1 MKVSKEWLDQFIP
14 LDVSKHELSETI
26 TGSGIE
32 VDDIID
38 YRETVKNVVVGYVK
52 ECEKH
57 PDADKLNVTKV
68 DIGDETVQI
77 VCGAPNI
84 QADTYVIVAKVG
96 GEIPGLKLRKAKLRG
111 VESEGM
117 ICSLEELGIPK
128 DLSPKE
134 FEDGIFIFTETDNI
148 TPGQNALDALYLN
161 DYVLEYDLTPNRKD
175 ALSMIGS
182 AYEARALFGGEVT
195 EPDQSFNETSDTS
208 LLSVSID
215 DEESV
220 QYYGARIVKNVTI
233 KPSPLWMQIR
243 LIKAGIRPIN
253 NVVDISNYVLL
264 EFGQPI
270 HMFDYDKIGST
281 KIVTRYAKNG
291 EKMTTLDG
299 KDRELLDT
307 DIVVTNGK
315 EPVALAGVM
324 GGDFSEVKNDTK
336 NVVIESAL
344 FDPVSIRKTASR
356 LNLRSEAS
364 QRFEKGVSHV
374 FVLKALN
381 RAAHLLEKYAGG
393 EVEAQL
399 LSDGTLNLDDTI
411 IQTSVSF
418 LNKRLGLEL
427 TSKEVKDILD
437 HLGIKAEGDDELTC
451 YIPSRRDDLKI
462 QEDISEEVARIY
474 GYDNIPSTLP
484 KYSKITP
491 GQLTDAQVKTR
502 SMRELLM
509 SNGFS
514 QAINYALTSEENI
527 GKFTTLNEGL
537 KLNMPMSEMHS
548 VLRTSL
554 IPHLVDNAVYNKN
567 RMQERIEL
575 FEIGNIFK
583 TNGQTKL
590 PDEIQKLAVLSTGKV
605 NDTKWLNTS
614 HEPDF
619 YHIKGIVE
627 AIFTEFNLLKDV
639 RFEATTDY
647 EELHPGRSAH
657 IYLNDVNIGVI
668 GELHPTY
675 SKAHDLGQT
684 TVAEIDLEHVLD
696 KSESIIY
703 EPIVKF
709 PSISRDVALEVPRD
723 VTSQSIIDLVWSL
736 RPDYLVEIYP
746 FDVYE
751 GEHIDNDKKS
761 IALHLIYQNKEDTLK
776 DSDVKEAHEPVL
788 ERFEKEGFTIR
799 E

>member
-26 TGSGIE
+26 TRSGIE

-243 LIKAGIRPIN
+243 LTKAGIRPIN

-627 AIFTEFNLLKDV
+627 AIFIEFNLLKDV

>member
-26 TGSGIE
+26 TRSGIE

-84 QADTYVIVAKVG
+84 QANTYVIVAKVG

-243 LIKAGIRPIN
+243 LTKAGIRPIN

>member
-26 TGSGIE
+26 TRSGIE

-736 RPDYLVEIYP
+736 RPNYLVEIYP

>member
-1 MKVSKEWLDQFIP
+1 MRVSKEWLDQFIP
-14 LDVSKHELSETI
+14 LEVSKHELSEKI
-26 TGSGIE
+26 TRSGIE

-38 YRETVKNVVVGYVK
+38 YREEVNDVVVGYVE
-52 ECEKH
+52 ECEQH

-68 DIGDETVQI
+68 NIGDETVQI

-84 QADTYVIVAKVG
+84 KAGVYVIVAKVG
-96 GEIPGLKLRKAKLRG
+96 GTIPGLKLRKAKLRG
-111 VESEGM
+111 VESHGM
-117 ICSLEELGIPK
+117 ICSLEELGIEK
-128 DLSPKE
+128 DLTPKKY
-134 FEDGIFIFTETDNI
+134 EDGIFIFSENEDVTV
-148 TPGQNALDALYLN
+148 GQDALEALYLN

-195 EPDQSFNETSDTS
+195 EPDQTFKEHESASK
-208 LLSVSID
+208 LSVTIED
-215 DEESV
+215 KESV
-220 QYYGARIVKNVTI
+220 PYYGARVVRDVMIQ
-233 KPSPLWMQIR
+233 PSPLWMQMR
-243 LIKAGIRPIN
+243 LIKSGIRPIN

-281 KIVTRYAKNG
+281 EIVTRYAKDG
-291 EKMTTLDG
+291 ETMTTLDG
-299 KDRELLDT
+299 KERELLES
-307 DIVVTNGK
+307 DIVITNGK

-324 GGDFSEVKNDTK
+324 GGDFSEVKDDTK

-344 FDPVSIRKTASR
+344 FDPVNVRKTSSR

-393 EVEAQL
+393 TVEEKII
-399 LSDGTLNLDDTI
+399 SDGQLDLEDTTI
-411 IQTSVSF
+411 KTSVDF
-418 LNKRLGLEL
+418 LNQRLGLSL
-427 TSKEVKDILD
+427 SSDEVKEILNR
-437 HLGIKAEGDDELTC
+437 LGIKVEGENELTC

-462 QEDISEEVARIY
+462 KEDISEEVARIY

-514 QAINYALTSEENI
+514 QTINYALTSEEKI
-527 GKFTTLNEGL
+527 GLFTPLKEGL
-537 KLNMPMSEMHS
+537 KLSMPMSEMHS

-554 IPHLVDNAVYNKN
+554 IPHLVNNATYNMN
-567 RMQERIEL
+567 RMQERVEI
-575 FEIGNIFK
+575 FEIGNVFK
-583 TNGQTKL
+583 SNGQTEL
-590 PDEIQKLAVLSTGKV
+590 PDEIQKLAILSTGKV
-605 NDTKWLNTS
+605 NDTKWLKTT

-619 YHIKGIVE
+619 YHVKGIVE
-627 AIFTEFNLLKDV
+627 AIFTEFNLLSSV
-639 RFEATTDY
+639 LFEATQDY

-657 IYLNDVNIGVI
+657 IFLDDVNVGVI

-675 SKAHDLGQT
+675 RKTHDLGQT
-684 TVAEIDLEHVLD
+684 TVAEIDLAYILD
-696 KSESIIY
+696 NSASIEY

-709 PSISRDVALEVPRD
+709 PSISRDIALEVPREI
-723 VTSQSIIDLVWSL
+723 TSQSIIDLIWSL
-736 RPDYLVEIYP
+736 RPNYLVDVYP

-751 GEHIDNDKKS
+751 GEHIDDDKKS
-761 IALHLIYQNKEDTLK
+761 IGLHLIYLNKEDTLK
-776 DSDVKEAHEPVL
+776 DSDVKEAHDPIIEKL
-788 ERFEKEGFTIR
+788 EAEGFMIR

>member
-26 TGSGIE
+26 TRSGIE

-243 LIKAGIRPIN
+243 LTKAGIRPIN

-509 SNGFS
+509 SNGFN

>member
-26 TGSGIE
+26 TRSGIE

-427 TSKEVKDILD
+427 TSKVVKDILD

-583 TNGQTKL
+583 TNGQTEL

-684 TVAEIDLEHVLD
+684 TVAEIDLEYVLD

-736 RPDYLVEIYP
+736 RPNYLVEIYP

>member
-26 TGSGIE
+26 TRSGIE

-38 YRETVKNVVVGYVK
+38 YRETVKDVVVGYVK
-52 ECEKH
+52 ECDKR

-117 ICSLEELGIPK
+117 ICSLEELGIQK

-215 DEESV
+215 DTESV

-381 RAAHLLEKYAGG
+381 RAAHLLEKYADGA
-393 EVEAQL
+393 VEAQL

-411 IQTSVSF
+411 IHTSVSF

-427 TSKEVKDILD
+427 TSKEVKDILN

-583 TNGQTKL
+583 TNGQTEL

-619 YHIKGIVE
+619 YHIKGIIE

-675 SKAHDLGQT
+675 SKQHDLGQT

-723 VTSQSIIDLVWSL
+723 VTSQSIIDLIWSL
-736 RPDYLVEIYP
+736 RPNYLVEVYP

-788 ERFEKEGFTIR
+788 ERFEEEGFTIR

>member
-26 TGSGIE
+26 TRSGIE

-38 YRETVKNVVVGYVK
+38 YTETVKDVVVGYVK
-52 ECEKH
+52 ECDKH

-68 DIGDETVQI
+68 DIGDDTVQI

-117 ICSLEELGIPK
+117 ICSLEELGIQK

-381 RAAHLLEKYAGG
+381 RAAHLLEKYADGA
-393 EVEAQL
+393 VEAQL

-411 IQTSVSF
+411 IHTSVSF

-723 VTSQSIIDLVWSL
+723 VTSQSIIDLIWSL
-736 RPDYLVEIYP
+736 RPNYLVEVYP

-788 ERFEKEGFTIR
+788 ERFEEEGFTIR

>member
-26 TGSGIE
+26 TRSGIE

-243 LIKAGIRPIN
+243 LTKAGIRPIN

-736 RPDYLVEIYP
+736 RPNYLVEIYP

>member
-26 TGSGIE
+26 TRSGIE

-38 YRETVKNVVVGYVK
+38 YRETVKDVVVGYVK
-52 ECEKH
+52 ECDKH

-117 ICSLEELGIPK
+117 ICSLEELGIQK

-215 DEESV
+215 DTESV

-381 RAAHLLEKYAGG
+381 RAAHLLEKYADGA
-393 EVEAQL
+393 VEAQL

-411 IQTSVSF
+411 IHTSVSF

-427 TSKEVKDILD
+427 TSKEVKDILN

-583 TNGQTKL
+583 TNGQTEL

-619 YHIKGIVE
+619 YHIKGIIE

-675 SKAHDLGQT
+675 SKQHDLGQT

-723 VTSQSIIDLVWSL
+723 VTSQSIIDLIWSL
-736 RPDYLVEIYP
+736 RPNYLVEVYP

-788 ERFEKEGFTIR
+788 ERFEEEGFTIR

>member
-26 TGSGIE
+26 TRSGIE

-788 ERFEKEGFTIR
+788 ERFKEEGFTIR

>member
-26 TGSGIE
+26 TRSGIE

-38 YRETVKNVVVGYVK
+38 YTEAVKDVVVGYVK
-52 ECEKH
+52 ECDKH

-68 DIGDETVQI
+68 DIGDDTVQI

-215 DEESV
+215 DTESV

-299 KDRELLDT
+299 KERELLDT

-344 FDPVSIRKTASR
+344 FDSVSIRKTASR

-381 RAAHLLEKYAGG
+381 RAAHLLEKYADG

-399 LSDGTLNLDDTI
+399 LSDGTLNLEDTI
-411 IQTSVSF
+411 IHTSVSF

-427 TSKEVKDILD
+427 SSKEVKDILE

-583 TNGQTKL
+583 TNGQTEL

-619 YHIKGIVE
+619 YHIKGIIE

-657 IYLNDVNIGVI
+657 IYLNNVNVGII

-675 SKAHDLGQT
+675 SKQHDLGQT

-723 VTSQSIIDLVWSL
+723 VTSQSIIDLIWSL
-736 RPDYLVEIYP
+736 RPNYLVEVYP

-776 DSDVKEAHEPVL
+776 DSDVKEAYEPVL
-788 ERFEKEGFTIR
+788 ERFEEEGFTIR

>member
-26 TGSGIE
+26 TRSGIE

-243 LIKAGIRPIN
+243 LTKAGIRPIN

-583 TNGQTKL
+583 TNGQTEL

>member
-26 TGSGIE
+26 TRSGIE

-52 ECEKH
+52 ECQKH

-583 TNGQTKL
+583 TNGQTEL

-684 TVAEIDLEHVLD
+684 TVAEIDLEYVLD

-736 RPDYLVEIYP
+736 RPNYLVEIYP

>member
-26 TGSGIE
+26 TRSGIE

-117 ICSLEELGIPK
+117 ICSLEELGIHK

-583 TNGQTKL
+583 TNGQTEL

-723 VTSQSIIDLVWSL
+723 VTSQSIIDLVWSS
-736 RPDYLVEIYP
+736 RPNYLVEIYP

>member
-26 TGSGIE
+26 TRSGIE

-117 ICSLEELGIPK
+117 ICSLEELGIHK

-583 TNGQTKL
+583 TNGQTEL

-736 RPDYLVEIYP
+736 RPNYLVEIYP

>member
-26 TGSGIE
+26 TRSGIE

-243 LIKAGIRPIN
+243 LTKAGIRPIN

-344 FDPVSIRKTASR
+344 FDPLSIRKTASR

-583 TNGQTKL
+583 TNGQTEL

-736 RPDYLVEIYP
+736 RPNYLVEIYP

>member
-26 TGSGIE
+26 TRSGIE

-38 YRETVKNVVVGYVK
+38 YTETVKDVVVGYVK
-52 ECEKH
+52 ECDKH

-68 DIGDETVQI
+68 DIGDDTVQI

-148 TPGQNALDALYLN
+148 APGQNALEALYLN

-281 KIVTRYAKNG
+281 KIVTRHAKNG

-299 KDRELLDT
+299 KERELLDT

-399 LSDGTLNLDDTI
+399 LSDGTLNLEDTI
-411 IQTSVSF
+411 IHTSVSF

-427 TSKEVKDILD
+427 SSKEVKDILE

-583 TNGQTKL
+583 TNGQTEL

-619 YHIKGIVE
+619 YHIKGIIE

-723 VTSQSIIDLVWSL
+723 VTSQSIIDLIWSL
-736 RPDYLVEIYP
+736 RPNYLVEVYP

-788 ERFEKEGFTIR
+788 ERFEEEGFTIR

>member
-26 TGSGIE
+26 TRSGIE

-583 TNGQTKL
+583 TNGQTEL

>member
-26 TGSGIE
+26 TRSGIE

-381 RAAHLLEKYAGG
+381 RAAHLLEKYADGA
-393 EVEAQL
+393 VEAQL

-411 IQTSVSF
+411 IHTSVSF

-427 TSKEVKDILD
+427 TSKEVKDILE

-554 IPHLVDNAVYNKN
+554 IPHLVDNATYNKN

-583 TNGQTKL
+583 TNGQTEL

-627 AIFTEFNLLKDV
+627 AVFTEFNLLKDV

-723 VTSQSIIDLVWSL
+723 VTSQSIIDLLWSL
-736 RPDYLVEIYP
+736 RPNYLVEIYP

-776 DSDVKEAHEPVL
+776 DSDVKKAHEPVL

>member
-26 TGSGIE
+26 TRSGIE

-583 TNGQTKL
+583 TNGQTEL

-684 TVAEIDLEHVLD
+684 TVAEIDLEYVLD

-736 RPDYLVEIYP
+736 RPNYLVEIYP

>member
-26 TGSGIE
+26 TRSGIE

>member
-26 TGSGIE
+26 TRSGIE

-38 YRETVKNVVVGYVK
+38 YRETVKDVVVGYVK
-52 ECEKH
+52 ECDKH

-117 ICSLEELGIPK
+117 ICSLEELGIQK

-134 FEDGIFIFTETDNI
+134 FEDGIFIFTETDNV

-215 DEESV
+215 DTESV

-381 RAAHLLEKYAGG
+381 RAAHLLEKYADGA
-393 EVEAQL
+393 VEAQL

-411 IQTSVSF
+411 IHTSVSF

-427 TSKEVKDILD
+427 TSKEVKDILN

-583 TNGQTKL
+583 TNGQTEL

-619 YHIKGIVE
+619 YHIKGIIE

-675 SKAHDLGQT
+675 SKQHDLGQT

-723 VTSQSIIDLVWSL
+723 VTSQSIIDLIWSL
-736 RPDYLVEIYP
+736 RPNYLVEVYP

-788 ERFEKEGFTIR
+788 ERFEEEGFTIR

>member
-26 TGSGIE
+26 TRSGIE

-84 QADTYVIVAKVG
+84 QANTYVIVAKVG

-243 LIKAGIRPIN
+243 LTKAGIRPIN

-736 RPDYLVEIYP
+736 RPNYLVEIYP

>member
-26 TGSGIE
+26 TRSGIE

-243 LIKAGIRPIN
+243 LTKAGIRPIN

>member
-26 TGSGIE
+26 TRSGIE

-684 TVAEIDLEHVLD
+684 TVAEIDLEYVLD

-736 RPDYLVEIYP
+736 RPNYLVEIYP

>member
-26 TGSGIE
+26 TRSGIE

-38 YRETVKNVVVGYVK
+38 YRETVKDVVVGYVK
-52 ECEKH
+52 ECDKH

-537 KLNMPMSEMHS
+537 KLNMPMSEIHS

-684 TVAEIDLEHVLD
+684 TVAEIDLEYVLD

-736 RPDYLVEIYP
+736 RPNYLVEIYP

>member
-26 TGSGIE
+26 TRSGIE

-243 LIKAGIRPIN
+243 LTKAGIRPIN

-399 LSDGTLNLDDTI
+399 LFDGTLNLDDTI

>member
-1 MKVSKEWLDQFIP
+1 
-14 LDVSKHELSETI
+14 
-26 TGSGIE
+26 
-32 VDDIID
+32 
-38 YRETVKNVVVGYVK
+38 
-52 ECEKH
+52 
-57 PDADKLNVTKV
+57 
-68 DIGDETVQI
+68 
-77 VCGAPNI
+77 
-84 QADTYVIVAKVG
+84 
-96 GEIPGLKLRKAKLRG
+96 
-111 VESEGM
+111 
-117 ICSLEELGIPK
+117 
-128 DLSPKE
+128 
-134 FEDGIFIFTETDNI
+134 
-148 TPGQNALDALYLN
+148 
-161 DYVLEYDLTPNRKD
+161 
-175 ALSMIGS
+175 
-182 AYEARALFGGEVT
+182 
-195 EPDQSFNETSDTS
+195 
-208 LLSVSID
+208 
-215 DEESV
+215 
-220 QYYGARIVKNVTI
+220 
-233 KPSPLWMQIR
+233 
-243 LIKAGIRPIN
+243 
-253 NVVDISNYVLL
+253 
-264 EFGQPI
+264 
-270 HMFDYDKIGST
+270 MFDYDKIGST

-299 KDRELLDT
+299 KERELLDT

-344 FDPVSIRKTASR
+344 FDSVSIRKTASR

-399 LSDGTLNLDDTI
+399 LSDGTLNLEDTI
-411 IQTSVSF
+411 IHTSVSF

-427 TSKEVKDILD
+427 SSKEVKDILE

-723 VTSQSIIDLVWSL
+723 VTSQSIIDLIWSL
-736 RPDYLVEIYP
+736 RPNYLVEVYP

-788 ERFEKEGFTIR
+788 ERFEEEGFTIR

>member
-26 TGSGIE
+26 TRSGIE

-84 QADTYVIVAKVG
+84 QANTYVIVAKVG